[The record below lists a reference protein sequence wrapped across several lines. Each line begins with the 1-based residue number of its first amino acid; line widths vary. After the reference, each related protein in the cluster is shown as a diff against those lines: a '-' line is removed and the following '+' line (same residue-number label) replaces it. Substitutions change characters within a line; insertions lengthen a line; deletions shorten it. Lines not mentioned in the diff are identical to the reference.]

1 MFRNGSFLV
10 HDLYMTC
17 SWLAHSLFTA
27 CSLLAH
33 NLFMT
38 CFWIL
43 CNFFTIWQLLNLNCS
58 WLAHILFT
66 ICPWLIHDLFM
77 SCWWHVHNLFI
88 ICSCIVHNL
97 FMTYSLLVICSWL
110 FIQIFCNFIN
120 SLELPHLHY
129 FISFTSLN
137 SNASLEMLYFIYLT
151 WTTHFIQNTS
161 FELLQV
167 GHSSAPTCLSFLS
180 QCFLQKGFSHHKT
193 YFFKSNF
200 APPHQTLA
208 ISWSCYLL
216 RWYFRKGHYS
226 VSPLASSFI
235 RNIHM

>member
-1 MFRNGSFLV
+1 MTCLWLV
-10 HDLYMTC
+10 HDLFMTWLWLVHDLFKAWNYSWLVHTLSHLVMTC
-17 SWLAHSLFTA
+17 SWLVHGLFLNTLQ
-27 CSLLAH
+27 LLH
-33 NLFMT
+33 YLT
-38 CFWIL
+38 
-43 CNFFTIWQLLNLNCS
+43 TLNLNCS

-167 GHSSAPTCLSFLS
+167 GAELGRSAPTCLSFLS
-180 QCFLQKGFSHHKT
+180 QCFLQKGFSHH
-193 YFFKSNF
+193 
-200 APPHQTLA
+200 
-208 ISWSCYLL
+208 
-216 RWYFRKGHYS
+216 
-226 VSPLASSFI
+226 
-235 RNIHM
+235 

>member
-1 MFRNGSFLV
+1 MPSSLLDDMFT
-10 HDLYMTC
+10 TC
-17 SWLAHSLFTA
+17 SKF
-27 CSLLAH
+27 
-33 NLFMT
+33 
-38 CFWIL
+38 I
-43 CNFFTIWQLLNLNCS
+43 Q
-58 WLAHILFT
+58 
-66 ICPWLIHDLFM
+66 D
-77 SCWWHVHNLFI
+77 LFI
-88 ICSCIVHNL
+88 ICLQVAHFI
-97 FMTYSLLVICSWL
+97 TRSWL
-110 FIQIFCNFIN
+110 FITISLFLHFFCNFIN
-120 SLELPHLHY
+120 SLKLPHLHY

-167 GHSSAPTCLSFLS
+167 GAELGRSAPTCLSFLS

-193 YFFKSNF
+193 YFSKSNF

-216 RWYFRKGHYS
+216 RWCIRKDHYS
-226 VSPLASSFI
+226 VSSFASSFI

>member
-1 MFRNGSFLV
+1 M
-10 HDLYMTC
+10 
-17 SWLAHSLFTA
+17 A
-27 CSLLAH
+27 
-33 NLFMT
+33 

-43 CNFFTIWQLLNLNCS
+43 CNFFTIWQLLYLNFS

-167 GHSSAPTCLSFLS
+167 GAELATAQPRHVFPFSLNVSCRRVFLIIRLISLSRILHPRTKL
-180 QCFLQKGFSHHKT
+180 LQ
-193 YFFKSNF
+193 
-200 APPHQTLA
+200 
-208 ISWSCYLL
+208 
-216 RWYFRKGHYS
+216 
-226 VSPLASSFI
+226 
-235 RNIHM
+235 

>member
-10 HDLYMTC
+10 NDLYMTC
-17 SWLAHSLFTA
+17 SWLAHSLFTT
-27 CSLLAH
+27 CSFLRI
-33 NLFMT
+33 LFMT
-38 CFWIL
+38 C
-43 CNFFTIWQLLNLNCS
+43 S
-58 WLAHILFT
+58 WLVSEYSATSSLFDNFKFELFMT
-66 ICPWLIHDLFM
+66 CSHLIHNLSMTHQDLFM

-97 FMTYSLLVICSWL
+97 FMSYSLLVICSWL

-167 GHSSAPTCLSFLS
+167 GAELGTAQPRHVYPFSLNVSCRRVFLIIRLISLSRTKLM
-180 QCFLQKGFSHHKT
+180 Q
-193 YFFKSNF
+193 
-200 APPHQTLA
+200 
-208 ISWSCYLL
+208 
-216 RWYFRKGHYS
+216 
-226 VSPLASSFI
+226 
-235 RNIHM
+235 